1 MSIAGTAQAQTYQT
15 PRLDQL
21 IPPGSAGGGIAF
33 QPGVTVT
40 TRARPEYDSSGVTLG
55 NFTIRPQLS
64 EGVGYDSNV
73 AATAKP
79 LGSPVIETNASVAAN
94 ADWATTNL
102 QAALTVDNNRF
113 PTQDRQSY
121 TNWSASLGGSHAFG
135 RDTATAFY
143 SHQALTQT
151 PASLDVPQL
160 DQSLP
165 YTIDIGNV
173 GYRANFNRV
182 FVAPSVTVASYSFT
196 NGTVHGVPY
205 VQTFQDRVAV
215 TPSVTVGYE
224 LSPRR
229 DLVMVVRNTTADFSN
244 PVPGIPKENYN
255 DTAVLGG
262 FDYDADGVVRYRVL
276 VGYEIR
282 TFQNAIY
289 KNIEAPVAEA
299 SAIWTPTGLTT
310 VTGTVARQIEDSSDA
325 TTAGYTETYVQARV
339 DHEYLPNVLL
349 RASAGAYF
357 TSYSTGGASQAFYT
371 AGVGATYLLNRNM
384 QLIASYDFSN
394 RQSNGTA
401 NLGTN
406 ANNFGASYTDHRVML
421 QVNFAL

>member
-1 MSIAGTAQAQTYQT
+1 MSIAGTVRAQVYQT
-15 PRLDQL
+15 PPLDTL
-21 IPPGSAGGGIAF
+21 IPPGSTGGGTAF

-40 TRARPEYDSSGVTLG
+40 SRARPDYDSSGVTLG
-55 NFTIRPQLS
+55 NFTIRPQMS

-73 AATAKP
+73 AATSKP
-79 LGSPVIETNASVAAN
+79 QGSPVIETYASLAASG
-94 ADWATTNL
+94 DWATSNV
-102 QAALTVDNNRF
+102 QAELTVDNNRF

-121 TNWSASLGGSHAFG
+121 TNWSASIGGSHQFG
-135 RDTATAFY
+135 QDVASAWF

-160 DQSLP
+160 DSALP
-165 YTIDIGNV
+165 YTIDIGSV
-173 GYRANFNRV
+173 AYRANFNRF
-182 FVAPSVTVASYSFT
+182 FVTPAVQVASYNFT
-196 NGTVHGVPY
+196 NGTVQGVPY
-205 VQTFQDRVAV
+205 VQTFQDRVVV
-215 TPSVTVGYE
+215 TPSVTLGYE

-229 DLVMVVRNTTADFSN
+229 DLVMVIRNATANFSN
-244 PVPGIPKENYN
+244 QVPGIPAQNYN

-262 FDYDADGVVRYRVL
+262 FDYDADGVIRYRVL

-282 TFQNAIY
+282 TFQSEAY

-310 VTGTVARQIEDSSDA
+310 VTGTIARQIEDSSDA

-357 TSYSTGGASQAFYT
+357 TGY
-371 AGVGATYLLNRNM
+371 
-384 QLIASYDFSN
+384 
-394 RQSNGTA
+394 QSG
-401 NLGTN
+401 
-406 ANNFGASYTDHRVML
+406 
-421 QVNFAL
+421 